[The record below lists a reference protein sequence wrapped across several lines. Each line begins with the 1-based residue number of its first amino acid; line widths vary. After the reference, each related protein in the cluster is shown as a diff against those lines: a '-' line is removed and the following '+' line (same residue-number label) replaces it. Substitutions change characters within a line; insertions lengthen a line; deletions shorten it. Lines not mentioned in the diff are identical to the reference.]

1 MARLSEIPTKLSSIE
16 VRIYYLEYMQSSPAS
31 IGHDITYATASV
43 RATACMQQHAWPM
56 LQQEGFNKLVVDSRT
71 STMASLA
78 PTEGNSVLAVSSSG
92 SKVSRSSQASVSASS
107 AVSGSVVE
115 ML

>member
-1 MARLSEIPTKLSSIE
+1 M
-16 VRIYYLEYMQSSPAS
+16 V
-31 IGHDITYATASV
+31 IGT
-43 RATACMQQHAWPM
+43 
-56 LQQEGFNKLVVDSRT
+56 RT

-78 PTEGNSVLAVSSSG
+78 STEGNSVVAVSSSG